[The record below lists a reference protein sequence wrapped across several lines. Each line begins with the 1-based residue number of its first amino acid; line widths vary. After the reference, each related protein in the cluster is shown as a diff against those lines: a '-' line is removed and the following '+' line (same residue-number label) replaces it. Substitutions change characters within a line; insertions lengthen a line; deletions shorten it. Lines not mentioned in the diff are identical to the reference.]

1 MTQHWWDFPAPSVK
15 ELNTHAFLN
24 QYLKPTCSKNIT
36 HFLLHYH
43 YTTMVLYAAAAL
55 GHGLRPAV
63 VGFVCPLVLKF
74 LMGFRF
80 FRDNALHQSR
90 LFLFQLGHIAF
101 STEPQISH
109 LVRME
114 HALRLIWRTLSPSP
128 SSSQAQNSHLV
139 QQSLHDLS
147 MLSL

>member
-1 MTQHWWDFPAPSVK
+1 
-15 ELNTHAFLN
+15 
-24 QYLKPTCSKNIT
+24 
-36 HFLLHYH
+36 
-43 YTTMVLYAAAAL
+43 MVFYAAALA
-55 GHGLRPAV
+55 HGLRPAV

-101 STEPQISH
+101 STEPQISR
-109 LVRME
+109 VARME
-114 HALRLIWRTLSPSP
+114 HALRLIWRTLTPSP
-128 SSSQAQNSHLV
+128 PSQTENSHLV